1 MKTAVVLGG
10 GMGGMVAADELA
22 QRGYKVT
29 VYERWDRWGGK
40 ARSFS
45 RYDSASEDRKG
56 LPGEHGFRFFPGWYR
71 HVPNSMKS
79 TPTKTGNVFDNLV
92 QASTVVIAQI
102 GWPRIEI
109 PSRFPRSRAACK
121 LLYKTYLERYDYGL
135 TKPEFILFAMKMLDL
150 MAKSKARRD
159 VDYMG
164 VAWWE
169 YIEAAKMSPQYQKLL
184 ATGLTRT
191 LVAMKAEIACTRTV
205 GNILIQMLIYA
216 TAPGKASDRVL
227 DGPTSDVWIHQWRD
241 KLRDH
246 EHVTLIDETVVQ
258 SLEMEGDRITRAEIR
273 SGDTVQWVEADYFV
287 AAVPVEQMVRLLN
300 EDIRKRAPSL
310 ARLDNLKVEWMNG
323 QVFYLNKDIK
333 LTHGHSILADS
344 PWAMT
349 AISQPQFWKTPMDEY
364 GRGFTK
370 GVLSTD
376 ISNWV
381 KPGNQVIFKAAEDC
395 SALEI
400 ATEAWAQVKAHFHEL
415 SDADLI
421 APLDDPDLRSWFLD
435 PDIDTSANEPG
446 GDSEAEADQK
456 FDNHSLPE
464 SLRGL
469 ISVFELNQRT
479 LANEFTGRNTNA
491 EPLLINTVNS
501 WYDRPHAYTE
511 IENLV
516 LASDYVRTNTDLA
529 TMEGANEAGRRAV
542 NHILKIDGSDAKPCK
557 VYTFPEMW
565 IFAPFRGLDWL
576 LLKLGLPSINWH
588 WLWRLGLW
596 AVQVGLHV
604 VVWFVKK
611 LK

>member
-241 KLRDH
+241 KLRDLDRRNCCA
-246 EHVTLIDETVVQ
+246 VA
-258 SLEMEGDRITRAEIR
+258 GD
-273 SGDTVQWVEADYFV
+273 
-287 AAVPVEQMVRLLN
+287 
-300 EDIRKRAPSL
+300 
-310 ARLDNLKVEWMNG
+310 
-323 QVFYLNKDIK
+323 
-333 LTHGHSILADS
+333 
-344 PWAMT
+344 
-349 AISQPQFWKTPMDEY
+349 
-364 GRGFTK
+364 
-370 GVLSTD
+370 
-376 ISNWV
+376 
-381 KPGNQVIFKAAEDC
+381 
-395 SALEI
+395 
-400 ATEAWAQVKAHFHEL
+400 
-415 SDADLI
+415 
-421 APLDDPDLRSWFLD
+421 
-435 PDIDTSANEPG
+435 
-446 GDSEAEADQK
+446 
-456 FDNHSLPE
+456 
-464 SLRGL
+464 
-469 ISVFELNQRT
+469 
-479 LANEFTGRNTNA
+479 
-491 EPLLINTVNS
+491 
-501 WYDRPHAYTE
+501 
-511 IENLV
+511 
-516 LASDYVRTNTDLA
+516 
-529 TMEGANEAGRRAV
+529 GRRS
-542 NHILKIDGSDAKPCK
+542 NHPGRDPQ
-557 VYTFPEMW
+557 
-565 IFAPFRGLDWL
+565 R
-576 LLKLGLPSINWH
+576 
-588 WLWRLGLW
+588 
-596 AVQVGLHV
+596 
-604 VVWFVKK
+604 
-611 LK
+611 